1 MSEEFSFMTISELS
15 ELIRAK
21 TISPVELVESVLRNV
36 ERLEPQI
43 NAFVTVTGDLA
54 LDAARKAEK
63 AVMAGEMAG
72 PLLGIP
78 MTVKDLITVKDV
90 RCTFGSNTMSDNVA
104 TADAPAVERI
114 KAAGACII
122 GKTTTTEFGC
132 KPSSTSPVSGATRN
146 PWNLDRTT
154 GGSSSG
160 GAAGVCAGIVPAA
173 LGTDGG
179 GSIRIP
185 SAFCGLFG
193 IKAQFGRVPVFPPS
207 ATPTLAHVGP
217 LTRTVRDGAIVLN
230 TIAGFDARDPGSV
243 SEPVPD
249 FLAACDVP
257 VDGIRIAWSPTLGYA
272 RPNPEI
278 VDVASKAVAGLEK
291 LGCQVTLVD
300 KVLDDP
306 IKIWMAEFYA
316 GVGTRLKET
325 MATERDIL
333 DPAVAGVLAHALD
346 QTIDDYYTKVFE
358 RYALREKMREFFED
372 YDLLVSPTLPV
383 EAFDAMADIP
393 DELSDMNIVSW
404 MAYPYWVNLI
414 GAPAASVPC
423 GFTKAGLPVGLQIVS
438 RTNRD
443 VDLFRVA
450 AAFEAAHP
458 WAGKKPPVH

>member
-1 MSEEFSFMTISELS
+1 MTKEFSFMTISQMS
-15 ELIRAK
+15 ALIQAK
-21 TISPVELVESVLRNV
+21 KVSPVEVVESVLQSV
-36 ERLEPQI
+36 ERLEPDI
-43 NAFVTVTGDLA
+43 NAFVTITGDLA
-54 LDAARKAEK
+54 MEAAKQAEK
-63 AVMAGEMAG
+63 VVMAGNSTG

-90 RCTFGSNTMSDNVA
+90 RCTFGSITQTDNIA
-104 TADAPAVERI
+104 AADAPAVERI

-132 KPSSTSPVSGATRN
+132 KPSSTSPVTGTTRN
-146 PWNLDRTT
+146 PWNLERTT

-160 GAAGVCAGIVPAA
+160 GAGGVCAGIVPAA

-217 LTRTVRDGAIVLN
+217 LARTVRDGAIVLN
-230 TIAGFDARDPGSV
+230 TIAGFDARDPASV
-243 SEPVPD
+243 SEQVPD
-249 FLAACDVP
+249 FLAACDAP
-257 VDGIRIAWSPTLGYA
+257 LDGIRLAWSPTLGYA

-278 VDVASKAVAGLEK
+278 ASITSNAVEVLEQ
-291 LGCQVTLVD
+291 LGCRVTLVE

-325 MATERDIL
+325 MKTERDIL
-333 DPAVAGVLAHALD
+333 DPAVAGVLDHALD
-346 QTIDDYYTKVFE
+346 QTIDEYYEQVFE

-383 EAFDAMADIP
+383 EAFDADADIP

-423 GFTKAGLPVGLQIVS
+423 GFTKAGLPVGLQMVS
-438 RTNRD
+438 RTNRE

-450 AAFEAAHP
+450 AAFEEAHP
-458 WAGKKPPVH
+458 WADKKPPVH

>member
-1 MSEEFSFMTISELS
+1 MAEDFSFMTISEMSALVRDKS
-15 ELIRAK
+15 V
-21 TISPVELVESVLRNV
+21 SPVEIVENVLRSV
-36 ERLEPQI
+36 DRLEPQI
-43 NAFVTVTGDLA
+43 NAFVTVTDDLA
-54 LDAARKAEK
+54 LDAARKAES
-63 AVMAGEMAG
+63 AVMAGE
-72 PLLGIP
+72 PLGVLAGIP
-78 MTVKDLITVKDV
+78 MTVKDLITVGGV
-90 RCTFGSNTMSDNVA
+90 RCTFGSNTLSDNVA

-132 KPSSTSPVSGATRN
+132 KPSSTSPVSGTTRN
-146 PWNLDRTT
+146 PWNTERTT

-207 ATPTLAHVGP
+207 ATPTLAHIGP
-217 LTRTVRDGAIVLN
+217 LTRTVRDGAIVLG
-230 TIAGFDARDPGSV
+230 TIAGFDGRDPASV

-249 FLAACDVP
+249 FLAACDAP
-257 VDGIRIAWSPTLGYA
+257 LDGVRIAWSPTLGYA

-278 VDVASKAVAGLEK
+278 VDVATKAIGVLEE
-291 LGCQVTLVD
+291 LGCEVTLVD

-325 MATERDIL
+325 MANERDIL
-333 DPAVAGVLAHALD
+333 DPAVAEVLSHALD
-346 QTIDDYYTKVFE
+346 QTIDEYYGQVFE

-372 YDLLVSPTLPV
+372 FDLLISPTLPV
-383 EAFDAMADIP
+383 EAFNADADIP

-423 GFTKAGLPVGLQIVS
+423 GFTNAGLPVGLQMVS
-438 RTNRD
+438 RTNRE

-450 AAFEAAHP
+450 AAFEVVHP
-458 WAGKKPPVH
+458 WAGKKPPVQ

>member
-1 MSEEFSFMTISELS
+1 MAEEFSFMTISELS
-15 ELIRAK
+15 ALIRTK
-21 TISPVELVESVLRNV
+21 KVSPVELVESVLRTV
-36 ERLEPQI
+36 DRLEPQI
-43 NAFVTVTGDLA
+43 NAFVTLTGDLA
-54 LDAARKAEK
+54 MDAARKAEK
-63 AVMAGEMAG
+63 AVMAGETAS

-104 TADAPAVERI
+104 TVDAPAVERI

-132 KPSSTSPVSGATRN
+132 KPSSTSPVSGTTRN
-146 PWNLDRTT
+146 PWNLERTT

-217 LTRTVRDGAIVLN
+217 LTRTVRDGAVVLGV
-230 TIAGFDARDPGSV
+230 IAGFDARDPAGV

-249 FLAACDVP
+249 FLAACDAP
-257 VDGIRIAWSPTLGYA
+257 LDGIRIAWSPTLGYA

-278 VDVASKAVAGLEK
+278 VDVVGKAVSVLED
-291 LGCQVTLVD
+291 LGCKVTLVE

-316 GVGTRLKET
+316 GVGTHLKET
-325 MATERDIL
+325 MATQRDIL
-333 DPAVAGVLAHALD
+333 DPAVAEVLSLALD
-346 QTIDDYYTKVFE
+346 QTIDEYYGQVFE
-358 RYALREKMREFFED
+358 RYALREKIREFFED
-372 YDLLVSPTLPV
+372 FDLLVSPTLPV
-383 EAFDAMADIP
+383 EAFDAAADIP
-393 DELSDMNIVSW
+393 AELSDMNIVSW

-414 GAPAASVPC
+414 GAPAASMPC
-423 GFTKAGLPVGLQIVS
+423 GFTKAGLPVGLQMVAQ
-438 RTNRD
+438 TNRD

-450 AAFEAAHP
+450 ATFEATHP